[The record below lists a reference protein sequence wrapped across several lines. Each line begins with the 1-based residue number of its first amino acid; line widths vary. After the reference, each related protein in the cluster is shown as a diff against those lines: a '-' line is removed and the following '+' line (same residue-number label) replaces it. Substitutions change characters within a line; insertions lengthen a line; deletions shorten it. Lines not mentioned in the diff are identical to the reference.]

1 MSLRGIL
8 SDFGSADVFQLI
20 AQQTKTGRLEVERA
34 GRVLEIFFIEGSV
47 LRARPAEIR
56 PDGALASVLLRS
68 GAISEQALDEAW
80 RIQAE
85 TLEPLPEVLVSRGLL
100 TEEDIDQLASLINDE
115 TIFELFLWDEGK
127 FAFEPCA
134 VEPGR
139 NETPVRAEMVLL
151 DALRMRDEWV
161 PITRQLRDL
170 TLVITPKVDLE
181 GFRAMRGKL
190 EKDGLEPKGLEKL
203 FTLAN
208 GRATARR
215 VIDLSRLGTFEGAR
229 GLMALINAGAVY
241 GEMRKGT
248 DSTALRVRVHASR
261 PMLAYAVLG
270 VCAAFAVLLL
280 QLRPPRLVDHPL
292 PITSLAEARAAA
304 ATERLRVAL
313 EAHRWAEGGYP
324 QSLNALG
331 DGRQRLL
338 ATVPLDQYSYARSED
353 GYQLTRRLD

>member
-1 MSLRGIL
+1 M
-8 SDFGSADVFQLI
+8 
-20 AQQTKTGRLEVERA
+20 
-34 GRVLEIFFIEGSV
+34 
-47 LRARPAEIR
+47 
-56 PDGALASVLLRS
+56 
-68 GAISEQALDEAW
+68 
-80 RIQAE
+80 
-85 TLEPLPEVLVSRGLL
+85 LVSRGLL
-100 TEEDIDQLASLINDE
+100 TEADIDQLTSLINDE

-151 DALRMRDEWV
+151 DALRMRDEWA

-215 VIDLSRLGTFEGAR
+215 VIDLSRLGTIEGAR
-229 GLMALINAGAVY
+229 RLIALIQAGAVY

-248 DSTALRVRVHASR
+248 DSSALRVRVHASR

-280 QLRPPRLVDHPL
+280 QLRPPRLVDHLL
-292 PITSLAEARAAA
+292 PIAPLAEARAAA

-313 EAHRWAEGGYP
+313 EAHRWAEGGCP

-338 ATVPLDQYSYARSED
+338 ATVPVDQ
-353 GYQLTRRLD
+353 

>member
-20 AQQTKTGRLEVERA
+20 AQQAKTGRLEIERA
-34 GRVLEIFFIEGSV
+34 GRVLEVLFIEGSV

-56 PDGALASVLLRS
+56 PDGALATVLLRS
-68 GAISEQALDEAW
+68 GAISEHTLDEAW
-80 RIQAE
+80 RLQAE
-85 TLEPLPEVLVSRGLL
+85 TLDPLPELLVSRGMI
-100 TEEDIDQLASLINDE
+100 TQEEIDQLQRLINDE

-127 FAFEPCA
+127 FAFEPCE

-151 DALRMRDEWV
+151 DALRMRDEWG
-161 PITRQLRDL
+161 PMQRELKDL
-170 TLVITPKVDLE
+170 TLVMTQEVDLE
-181 GFRAMRGKL
+181 EFRARRDEFEG
-190 EKDGLEPKGLEKL
+190 DGLDPKALEKL

-229 GLMALINAGAVY
+229 GLRALMRAGVVSGEARRATDFAAV
-241 GEMRKGT
+241 
-248 DSTALRVRVHASR
+248 RVRPTASR

-270 VCAAFAVLLL
+270 LCAAFAVLLL
-280 QLRPPRLVDHPL
+280 QLRPERLVDYPV
-292 PITSLAEARAAA
+292 PAASLADTRASA
-304 ATERLRVAL
+304 ATQRLRVAL

-324 QSLNALG
+324 ASLAALG
-331 DGRQRLL
+331 GGLRKLL
-338 ATVPLDQYSYARSED
+338 ATVPLDQYSYERSED
-353 GYQLTRRLD
+353 GYRLTRRLD